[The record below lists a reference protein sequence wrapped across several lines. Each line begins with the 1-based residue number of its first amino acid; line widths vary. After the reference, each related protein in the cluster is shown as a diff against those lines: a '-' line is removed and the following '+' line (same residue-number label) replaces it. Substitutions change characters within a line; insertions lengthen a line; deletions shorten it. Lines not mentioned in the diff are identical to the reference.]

1 MAEGQ
6 SVHLLKGEKM
16 KEDFFGYLGMI
27 VMVGILV
34 LTAFIEGGGL

>member
-1 MAEGQ
+1 
-6 SVHLLKGEKM
+6 M

-27 VMVGILV
+27 IMVGILV